1 MGYRMPCRD
10 IEALEPIAQKAC
22 KLFLEKCQET
32 GLVIGIC
39 QTLRTAEYQNQ
50 LYQLGRTTPGK
61 IVTNCDGYKS
71 KSNHQDGMAFDYFQ
85 NIKGHE
91 WDKSFY
97 DKAAKIGKSLG
108 LEMGH
113 YWTKFVDSPH
123 CNVPT
128 SWREPIEI
136 KTDED
141 LQRAIA
147 KIIS

>member
-1 MGYRMPCRD
+1 MGYKIPC
-10 IEALEPIAQKAC
+10 IN
-22 KLFLEKCQET
+22 
-32 GLVIGIC
+32 
-39 QTLRTAEYQNQ
+39 Y
-50 LYQLGRTTPGK
+50 
-61 IVTNCDGYKS
+61 DGYKS

-108 LEMGH
+108 FEIGH